1 MRAALYIRVSTE
13 EQSKDG
19 FSLDAQL
26 AFLKRK
32 CDEWEYTISETYI
45 DDGVSAKNMNRKAL
59 QQIFTDA
66 EKKQFDVVVYW
77 RLDRLTR
84 SSKDFH
90 KLVERL
96 NHNQVGIKSATEQID
111 TTTAIGRFQLELS
124 VSLAQLERET
134 ISERVSFVMRELV
147 REGKWHGGPV
157 PFGYS
162 WDGETM
168 TIVEEEAV
176 SLREMRRV
184 YMSGEGYGATAN
196 ILNATGYLRN
206 GKNWSVLSVGYALDN
221 PFYAGKIRYGGKKKN
236 GKYASRKKE
245 DLVDVIWSDSGFP
258 TIFTWEEYEEHI
270 ARMKKRE
277 FYGHSKK
284 REYWF
289 SGVMRC
295 ARCGNKLFGRPYRNK
310 RKDGSTSTE
319 INYLCNGR
327 SMRSGCDLPLL
338 RQSLAEQM
346 IMGYIRNINI
356 TRSELNE
363 SAKAVE
369 KEKKSNDKETEQMRK
384 ELRQLGDRRKKW
396 QYMFAENLMSES
408 DFRLRKREEDEKE
421 SILLDRIEELKAEE
435 VGISSTF
442 SHFMYALPD
451 IWSELEDTDKKEAMQ
466 TIFHSIVFECDV
478 KTGWNQ
484 GRGKP
489 LPFRITEVNFN

>member
-26 AFLKRK
+26 SFLKRK
-32 CDEWEYTISETYI
+32 CEEWEYTIAGTYI
-45 DDGVSAKNMNRKAL
+45 DDGLSAKNMNRKAL

-66 EKKQFDVVVYW
+66 ENKQFDVVVYW

-134 ISERVSFVMRELV
+134 ISERVSFVMQELV

-168 TIVEEEAV
+168 TIVEDEAI

-206 GKNWSVLSVGYALDN
+206 GKNWSVLTVGYALDN

-236 GKYASRKKE
+236 GKYANRKKE
-245 DLVDVIWSDSGFP
+245 TLVDVIWSDSGFP
-258 TIFTWEEYEEHI
+258 QIFTWEEYEEHV

-277 FYGHSKK
+277 FYGSSKR

-295 ARCGNKLFGRPYRNK
+295 GRCGNKLFGRVYGNK
-310 RKDGSTSTE
+310 RNDNTLTTSV
-319 INYLCNGR
+319 NYLCNGR
-327 SMRSGCDLPLL
+327 STRSGCDLPLL
-338 RQSLAEQM
+338 KQSLAESM
-346 IMGYIRNINI
+346 IMDYIRTINVS
-356 TRSELNE
+356 RSELNE
-363 SAKAVE
+363 SAKKVE
-369 KEKKSNDKETEQMRK
+369 KEKKNTDKEVEQMRK
-384 ELRQLGDRRKKW
+384 GLREIAERRKKW
-396 QYMFAENLMSES
+396 QYMLADNLMSES
-408 DFRLRKREEDEKE
+408 DFRQRKREEDEKE
-421 SILLDRIEELKAEE
+421 RILLERIEELKAEDI
-435 VGISSTF
+435 GISSTF
-442 SHFMYALPD
+442 SQLMYALPD
-451 IWSELEDTDKKEAMQ
+451 VWHGLDDGTKKEMMQ

-478 KTGWNQ
+478 KSGLHSGN
-484 GRGKP
+484 KP

>member
-26 AFLKRK
+26 SFLKRK
-32 CDEWEYTISETYI
+32 CDEWEYTIAGTYI
-45 DDGVSAKNMNRKAL
+45 DDGLSAKNMNRKAL

-66 EKKQFDVVVYW
+66 ENKQFDVVVYW

-134 ISERVSFVMRELV
+134 ISERVSFVMQELV

-168 TIVEEEAV
+168 TIIEKEARV
-176 SLREMRRV
+176 LHEMRRV
-184 YMSGEGYGATAN
+184 YMSGEGFGSTST
-196 ILNATGYLRN
+196 ILNATGYTRN
-206 GKNWSVLSVGYALDN
+206 DTPWSVQSVWYALDN

-236 GKYASRKKE
+236 GKYANRKKE
-245 DLVDVIWSDSGFP
+245 ERVEVIWSDSGFP
-258 TIFTWEEYEEHI
+258 QIFTWEEYEEHI

-277 FYGHSKK
+277 FYGTSKK

-295 ARCGNKLFGRPYRNK
+295 GRCGNKLFGRPYRNK
-310 RKDGSTSTE
+310 RQDGSVSTE
-319 INYLCNGR
+319 INYMCNSR

-338 RQSLAEQM
+338 RQTLAENM
-346 IMGYIRNINI
+346 IMAYIRTINV
-356 TRSELNE
+356 TRNELNE
-363 SAKAVE
+363 SAKELE
-369 KEKKSNDKETEQMRK
+369 KEKRNNDSEIDQMRK
-384 ELRQLGDRRKKW
+384 ELRSVTERRKKF
-396 QYMFAENLMSES
+396 QYMLAEDLMTES

-421 SILLDRIEELKAEE
+421 SILLERIEELKADDI
-435 VGISSTF
+435 GISSTF
-442 SHFMYALPD
+442 SQLMYQLPD
-451 IWSELEDTDKKEAMQ
+451 VWSGLDDGTKKEMMQ